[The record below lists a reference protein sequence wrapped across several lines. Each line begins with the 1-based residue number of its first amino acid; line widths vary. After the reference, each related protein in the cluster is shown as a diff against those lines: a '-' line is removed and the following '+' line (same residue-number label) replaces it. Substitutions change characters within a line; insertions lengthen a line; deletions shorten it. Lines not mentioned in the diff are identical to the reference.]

1 MKRFIVWGV
10 LGTLAAGSAGAAQ
23 AGTLSVERLAPESM
37 HSVATPPDRL
47 THARHRSNM
56 PPPEHASQE
65 SMRPEVSLPDRVT
78 QAHPPELLALAQTRS
93 ETQSARSLEELKR
106 SEAAPPERIT
116 LAQALSLLDERS
128 PWAAAERS
136 RIDVVAADRVEAGIL
151 PNPSFSYGTQLLAA
165 GVNTGSS
172 VVHELSLEQPLL
184 IFGQRGVRRELAE
197 RNVSAE
203 QARVNAS
210 LAERA
215 LAVREAFAA
224 LLTNQEELRV
234 LEETAVDL
242 GRVEKVV
249 KGRAAAGDSSRYD
262 VERIEVE
269 SRALEV
275 EVLNARASVDDAS
288 GRLAALLG
296 IEGWHPR
303 AQGSLRTT
311 ESLPDLPLLW
321 ESAQQRRPS
330 LVAARA
336 RQAVARGGLD
346 VARRDRLPVPAVA
359 AGVMLTRNE
368 KSTIAMVGVGLPLPL
383 FDRNQGSIARAS
395 AEIQAEARALEAEL
409 AEARAELSRAH
420 AVLEGRKGALARL
433 EHDVVERLPTV
444 RRMAEDAYREG
455 RGNILELL
463 DAFRS
468 LKDMRVLHLK
478 QQETVKVAEAS
489 VLFAAGLDTA
499 P

>member
-1 MKRFIVWGV
+1 
-10 LGTLAAGSAGAAQ
+10 
-23 AGTLSVERLAPESM
+23 M
-37 HSVATPPDRL
+37 HSGATPPDRL

-395 AEIQAEARALEAEL
+395 AEMQAEARALEAEL

>member
-1 MKRFIVWGV
+1 MKRFITW
-10 LGTLAAGSAGAAQ
+10 GTLCLLMAGSAGAEQ
-23 AGTLSVERLAPESM
+23 A
-37 HSVATPPDRL
+37 
-47 THARHRSNM
+47 
-56 PPPEHASQE
+56 
-65 SMRPEVSLPDRVT
+65 
-78 QAHPPELLALAQTRS
+78 
-93 ETQSARSLEELKR
+93 
-106 SEAAPPERIT
+106 AAPVT
-116 LAQALSLLDERS
+116 LEQKRTGTAPPSELTLEQALTLLDERS
-128 PWAAAERS
+128 PWTAAERA
-136 RIDVVAADRVEAGIL
+136 RVDVAAADRVEANIL

-203 QARVNAS
+203 QARVKAS
-210 LAERA
+210 VAERA
-215 LAVREAFAA
+215 FAVREAFAA

-234 LEETAVDL
+234 LQETSVDL

-249 KGRAAAGDSSRYD
+249 KGRASAGDSSRYD

-275 EVLNARASVDDAS
+275 EVMNARASVDDAS

-303 AQGSLRTT
+303 AQGTLRTT

-336 RQAVARGGLD
+336 RQEVARGGLD
-346 VARRDRLPVPAVA
+346 VARRDRLPVPSVA

-395 AEIQAEARALEAEL
+395 AEMQAEARALDAEL

-420 AVLEGRKGALARL
+420 AVLEGRKSALVRL
-433 EHDVVERLPTV
+433 EQDVVERLPTM

-455 RGNILELL
+455 RGGILELL

-478 QQETVKVAEAS
+478 QMETVKVAEAS
-489 VLFAAGLDTA
+489 VLFAAGMDAA

>member
-1 MKRFIVWGV
+1 MKRFITW
-10 LGTLAAGSAGAAQ
+10 GTLCLLTAGSAGAEQATAPMTLEQ
-23 AGTLSVERLAPESM
+23 KRAGT
-37 HSVATPPDRL
+37 
-47 THARHRSNM
+47 
-56 PPPEHASQE
+56 
-65 SMRPEVSLPDRVT
+65 
-78 QAHPPELLALAQTRS
+78 
-93 ETQSARSLEELKR
+93 
-106 SEAAPPERIT
+106 APPSELT
-116 LAQALSLLDERS
+116 LEQALTLLDERS
-128 PWAAAERS
+128 PWTAAERA
-136 RIDVVAADRVEAGIL
+136 RVDVAAADRVEANIL

-203 QARVNAS
+203 QARVKAS
-210 LAERA
+210 VAERA
-215 LAVREAFAA
+215 FAVREAFAA

-234 LEETAVDL
+234 LEETSVDL

-275 EVLNARASVDDAS
+275 EVMNARASVDDAS

-303 AQGSLRTT
+303 AQGTLRIT
-311 ESLPDLPLLW
+311 EALPDLPLLW

-336 RQAVARGGLD
+336 RQEVARGGLD
-346 VARRDRLPVPAVA
+346 VARRGRLPVPSVA
-359 AGVMLTRNE
+359 AGVMLTRND

-395 AEIQAEARALEAEL
+395 AEMQAEARALDAEL

-420 AVLEGRKGALARL
+420 AVLEGRKSALVRL
-433 EHDVVERLPTV
+433 ERDVVERLPTM

-455 RGNILELL
+455 RGGILELL

-478 QQETVKVAEAS
+478 QMETVKVAEAS
-489 VLFAAGLDTA
+489 VLFAAGMDAA

>member
-23 AGTLSVERLAPESM
+23 AGTPSLERLAPESM
-37 HSVATPPDRL
+37 HSGATPPDRL

-395 AEIQAEARALEAEL
+395 AEMQAEARALEAEL